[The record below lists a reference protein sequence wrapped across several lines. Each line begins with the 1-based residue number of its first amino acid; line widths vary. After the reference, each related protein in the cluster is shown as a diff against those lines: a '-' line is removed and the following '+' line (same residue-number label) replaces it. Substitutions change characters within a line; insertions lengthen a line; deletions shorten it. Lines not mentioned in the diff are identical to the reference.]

1 MSIVDLAIFLDGE
14 TELWSVNADRL
25 CSDTGTVF
33 PQIKDCSDGDKASDL
48 SELHMNETFSREAE
62 RKIAGIYKNAVRPY
76 IVEEKKAEIDA
87 WRIYA
92 KSRPNPNI

>member
-1 MSIVDLAIFLDGE
+1 MSMQTDYVQILVQY
-14 TELWSVNADRL
+14 
-25 CSDTGTVF
+25 F
-33 PQIKDCSDGDKASDL
+33 PFEIKDCSDGDKASDL

-87 WRIYA
+87 
-92 KSRPNPNI
+92 